1 MKSGES
7 MNIQTKF
14 HGEQQIEKDEIIKFQ
29 TGIPGFLEEKEFVI
43 LPIEGSDLYVLQ
55 SVQSQHVAFI
65 ITNPFLIFPQYEF
78 DLSQEAIEAL
88 GIQSKKEVAT
98 FVILTVKEPF
108 QETTANLQA
117 PVIINQN
124 KKLGKQL
131 ILTNSS
137 YQTRHN
143 IVPQEQGVTK

>member
-1 MKSGES
+1 

-14 HGEQQIEKDEIIKFQ
+14 HGEQEINTDEIIKFSS
-29 TGIPGFLEEKEFVI
+29 GIPGFLEEKEFTI
-43 LPIEGSDLYVLQ
+43 LPIEGTDLYVLQ
-55 SVQSQHVAFI
+55 SVRSQQVAFI
-65 ITNPFLIFPQYEF
+65 ITDPFLIFPQYEF
-78 DLSQEAIEAL
+78 DLRQETIEAL
-88 GIQSKKEVAT
+88 GIQSEKEVAT

-131 ILTNSS
+131 ILTNTS
-137 YQTRHN
+137 YQTRHK
-143 IVPQEQGVTK
+143 IVSQEQGAAK